1 MSKEM
6 NSFPVEEILPELKNI
21 LKNSSIVILTA
32 PPGAGKTTIVPPVLI
47 GEEWLDGKKIIML
60 EPRRLAARRAAEYM
74 SGLINEKCGQTIGYR
89 IRNENCVSPTTR
101 IEVVTE
107 GILTRMLQSDA
118 ELPEAG
124 LVIFDEFHE
133 RSIHADTGLAFLLDV
148 QKNIRP
154 DIKILIMSATP
165 DIEGIQ
171 RLLGDVPVIRSAG
184 RAFPVEVHYQKHPSS
199 NRIEERAA
207 EAVISALKKED
218 GDILVFLP
226 GKGEIRRTSDILSG
240 RLHDNDIAIHE
251 LYGEAPRQQQDQA
264 LTKTASS
271 RRKVILATSIAETSL
286 TIDGIRVVIDSGL
299 SRLSA
304 FDIRR
309 GMAGLITVPVSKASA
324 DQRCGRAGRQQPG
337 VCFRLWTKDEDAL
350 HPSFT
355 QPEIL
360 STDLTPLALE
370 LANWGNPDAE
380 GLMFPDRPAEASLA
394 QARSVLLMLE
404 AVDEKGRLTQFGKK
418 MSQLPVHPR
427 LSAMILKARDHG
439 FGSEACLLA
448 AMLEERDTGGR
459 SGIDLSEKME
469 QLDAPSGGRR
479 SGSIAD
485 SSVSRIKDQAERL
498 RRMAGIRTGD
508 AEAEHTG
515 LLLSIAYPER
525 IGRKVSGNNF
535 QLVQGTMVTLPE
547 GNPLLRNEFLAI
559 GEVDGA
565 GAVARA
571 FSAAPLRKDDILEY
585 FGELLKEESS
595 AEWNEGGLRGIKKVK
610 LGSISITEKEYSPSD
625 QETEECILET
635 LKKDGL
641 ARLPWDTESR
651 SLIERSEWYR
661 LNVLSRENKEDD
673 WPILTEEALAS
684 AAEHWLRPFL
694 AGIRRKKDIENLNMT
709 DILRSAFTFEQLKE
723 LDVQAPAGLKVPGGS
738 FIRLNY
744 AEGEKPVLAVKLQ
757 ELFGQTDTPA
767 IAGGRVAVLIHLLS
781 PAMRPLAI
789 TQDLRSFWTNTY
801 PTILKQMKMK
811 YPKHVWPEDPL
822 SAAPTNRTKKKL

>member
-1 MSKEM
+1 MSKEA
-6 NSFPVEEILPELKNI
+6 NKFPVEEILPELKNI
-21 LKNSSIVILTA
+21 LSSSSIVILTA
-32 PPGAGKTTIVPPVLI
+32 PPGAGKTTLVPPALT
-47 GEEWLDGKKIIML
+47 GEEWLGDKKIIML

-74 SGLINEKCGQTIGYR
+74 SGLKNEKCGQTIGYR
-89 IRNENCVSPTTR
+89 IRNENCISASTR

-165 DIEGIQ
+165 DIEGLQ
-171 RLLGDVPVIRSAG
+171 RLLGEVPVVRSAG
-184 RAFPVEVHYQKHPSS
+184 RAFPVEVHYQKHPASA
-199 NRIEERAA
+199 RIEERVTD
-207 EAVISALKKED
+207 AVISALKKED

-226 GKGEIRRTSDILSG
+226 GKGEIKRTSDLLSV
-240 RLHDNDIAIHE
+240 RLHDSNITVHE

-264 LTKTASS
+264 LSRTAGL
-271 RRKVILATSIAETSL
+271 RRKVILSTSIAETSL
-286 TIDGIRVVIDSGL
+286 TIDGIKIVIDSGL

-324 DQRCGRAGRQQPG
+324 EQRCGRAGRQQPG
-337 VCFRLWTKDEDAL
+337 VCFRLWTKEEEAL
-350 HPSFT
+350 HPEFT
-355 QPEIL
+355 PPEIL

-370 LANWGNPDAE
+370 LANWGAPDAG
-380 GLMFPDRPAEASLA
+380 GLMFPDRPSEAALA
-394 QARSVLLMLE
+394 RARSVLMMLE
-404 AVDEKGRLTQFGKK
+404 AVDENGRLTQFGKK
-418 MSQLPVHPR
+418 ISQLPVHPR

-439 FGSEACLLA
+439 FGYEACLLA

-459 SGIDLSEKME
+459 SSIDLSERME
-469 QLDAPSGGRR
+469 QLGAFTGGRS
-479 SGSIAD
+479 SGTSMD
-485 SSVSRIKDQAERL
+485 SPVIRIKDQAERL
-498 RRMAGIRTGD
+498 RKMAGIRNGI

-515 LLLSIAYPER
+515 LLLAIAYPER
-525 IGRKVSGNNF
+525 IARKVSGIQY

-547 GNPLLRNEFLAI
+547 GNPLLRNEFIAI

-565 GAVARA
+565 GAVAKV
-571 FSAAPLRKDDILEY
+571 FSAAPLGKDDILGY
-585 FGELLKEESS
+585 FGNIMKEEST
-595 AEWNEGGLRGIKKVK
+595 AEWNESGLRGIKKLK
-610 LGSISITEKEYSPSD
+610 LGNISVSEKEYVPSD
-625 QETEECILET
+625 QEAEECILEIF
-635 LKKDGL
+635 KKGGL
-641 ARLPWDTESR
+641 ARLPWDRESR

-661 LNVLSRENKEDD
+661 TNVLTRGNNASD
-673 WPILTEEALAS
+673 WPILTDEALAS
-684 AAEHWLRPFL
+684 GIDKWLRPFL
-694 AGIRRKKDIENLNMT
+694 PGVRRKKDIENLDMT
-709 DILRSAFTFEQLKE
+709 DIIKSVFTFEQLKE
-723 LDVQAPAGLKVPGGS
+723 LDAQAPVGLKVPGGS

-757 ELFGQTDTPA
+757 ELFGQTDTPD
-767 IAGGRVAVLIHLLS
+767 IAGGRIPVLIHLLS

-801 PTILKQMKMK
+801 PAILKQMKMK

-822 SAAPTNRTKKKL
+822 NALPTNRTKRRI